1 VVEAASSIGGRMSGR
16 SGGVG
21 YAVRTAVNAGS
32 ELLIFVPRAPHS
44 HDPKPEACADA
55 AALPCRGLE
64 VERCD
69 DRGMVGL
76 GNTFGRWRMRRT
88 RLQDVVVD
96 F

>member
-44 HDPKPEACADA
+44 HDLKPEACADA

-76 GNTFGRWRMRRT
+76 GILTVDGEGGG
-88 RLQDVVVD
+88 LVVQDLVVD